1 MNRNMLIAS
10 VCVLALIVIAIPIV
24 NIAYPIPHVMAYYL
38 VACGL
43 LLATVIKT
51 MRLEPKARG

>member
-1 MNRNMLIAS
+1 MLIAS

-24 NIAYPIPHVMAYYL
+24 NIAYPIPHVMFYYL

-51 MRLEPKARG
+51 MRLEPKAGG

>member
-24 NIAYPIPHVMAYYL
+24 NIAYSIPYVMFYYL
-38 VACGL
+38 VSCGL

-51 MRLEPKARG
+51 MRLEPKAGG